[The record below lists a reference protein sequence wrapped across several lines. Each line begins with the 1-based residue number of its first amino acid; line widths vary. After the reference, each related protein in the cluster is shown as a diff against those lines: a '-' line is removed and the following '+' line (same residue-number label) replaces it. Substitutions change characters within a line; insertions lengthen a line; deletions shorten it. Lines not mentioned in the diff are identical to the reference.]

1 MAEATNDGVRAAW
14 DALAPFWD
22 EQMEAGKTWQRTLIA
37 PAVERLLE
45 LQDGERVLELACGN
59 GEFARRMTELGAN
72 VLATDFSEPM
82 LERARARGG
91 AIDYRQLDATD
102 REAIAAL
109 AADGSFDAVVSNM
122 AIMDMTDI
130 EPMAEAVGTLVR
142 PRGRFVVSTLH
153 PSFNSGDA
161 VRITEE
167 SQDEHG
173 RIVRTHSIK
182 RGSYITPS
190 TGKGVALETQ
200 PVTQWYFDRPLQ
212 DVVAPFFDHGW
223 VMDGLVEPVLEAPTR
238 RSTSSPA
245 SSCSDS
251 AGPLRRRSMDGGRP
265 AAEGR
270 HRGIQPRRILRF
282 QDPSVAEGC

>member
-1 MAEATNDGVRAAW
+1 MPDATNDEVRGAW

-37 PAVERLLE
+37 PAVERLLD

-91 AIDYRQLDATD
+91 DIDYRRLDATD
-102 REAIAAL
+102 GEAIAAL
-109 AADGSFDAVVSNM
+109 AADGPFDAVVSNM

-167 SQDEHG
+167 SQDEQG

-182 RGSYITPS
+182 RASYITPS

-223 VMDGLVEPVLEAPTR
+223 VMDGLVEPVLEAPDPPFDELPGVIVFRFR
-238 RSTSSPA
+238 RP
-245 SSCSDS
+245 
-251 AGPLRRRSMDGGRP
+251 
-265 AAEGR
+265 
-270 HRGIQPRRILRF
+270 
-282 QDPSVAEGC
+282 VA